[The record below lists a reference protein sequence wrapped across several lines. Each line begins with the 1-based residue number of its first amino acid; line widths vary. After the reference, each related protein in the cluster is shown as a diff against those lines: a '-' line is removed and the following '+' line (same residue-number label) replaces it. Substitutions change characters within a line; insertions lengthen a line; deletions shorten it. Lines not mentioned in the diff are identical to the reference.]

1 LANKQIVLHC
11 RSQYLVSIHAEIKRK
26 LLLHFHS
33 NLIEKVFSCSHPTKT
48 WGKKDLFLKQNK
60 CCDAKP
66 PHGRGWRHVYNN
78 DCFSGW
84 TDVGFLKECEV
95 CNFT

>member
-1 LANKQIVLHC
+1 
-11 RSQYLVSIHAEIKRK
+11 
-26 LLLHFHS
+26 
-33 NLIEKVFSCSHPTKT
+33 VFPPHED

-84 TDVGFLKECEV
+84 TDVGFL
-95 CNFT
+95 